1 MPALRLRYATPGA
14 NGCRANGGPANG
26 GRANGDLRSSYRPPG
41 RFLYRLHGTDHCPAG
56 TQETRVIIQP
66 TSLAAMTWAGAA
78 SGTAAGSWR
87 VGTLLDARPLGM
99 GEQGRM
105 VLQIGALTVEAD
117 PLGIP
122 LPSQFQVRVLAMGNP
137 PLLEILTGA
146 AADPRVQQALR
157 ERLPQQNGYAPLLA
171 TLGALAQRPVVRQL
185 PPEVRA
191 ALALLDQG
199 VRTPQDITRADG
211 LREAVARSG
220 LFLESQLVKPRNNPM
235 PLGEEDFKAVLLR
248 LGAVLDRQPRLA
260 MHVPASGADTPPPLR
275 QRGLQAQ
282 PRVPLAA
289 PFVDPPADDDIG
301 QLLGRLRG
309 DVHAALARLEIAQ
322 LDAAGAQAWMIEI
335 PLQGPHGRDVLQL
348 HLELGQD
355 AETGAG
361 TWTLGFALD
370 LPPLGPLQGELQ
382 LRDLRLNVRLW
393 AERSTTTERLER
405 QFTPLRQRLAASG
418 LQLDQ
423 LSCQTGLPQGQGHAS
438 ALLLKATA

>member
-1 MPALRLRYATPGA
+1 M
-14 NGCRANGGPANG
+14 
-26 GRANGDLRSSYRPPG
+26 
-41 RFLYRLHGTDHCPAG
+41 
-56 TQETRVIIQP
+56 IIQP

-78 SGTAAGSWR
+78 SGAASESWR
-87 VGTLLDARPLGM
+87 VGTVLSARPLGM

-105 VLQIGALTVEAD
+105 VLQIGALTVETD

-137 PLLEILTGA
+137 PLLEILAGA
-146 AADPRVQQALR
+146 AGDPRVQQALR

-171 TLGALAQRPVVRQL
+171 TLGALAQRPVLRRL
-185 PPEVRA
+185 PPEVRS

-199 VRTPQDITRADG
+199 VRTPQDISRPEG
-211 LREAVARSG
+211 LREAIARSG
-220 LFLESQLVKPRNNPM
+220 LFLESQLARPRSNPM
-235 PLGEEDFKAVLLR
+235 PLGDEDFKAVLLR
-248 LGAVLDRQPRLA
+248 LAAVLDRQPGLPA
-260 MHVPASGADTPPPLR
+260 HVASSNADTPPPLR

-282 PRVPLAA
+282 PRVPLALPLA
-289 PFVDPPADDDIG
+289 EPPADDDVN

-322 LDAAGAQAWMIEI
+322 LDAGGAQAWMIDI
-335 PLQGPHGRDVLQL
+335 PLQGPDGRDVLQI
-348 HLELGQD
+348 HLEQGQD

-361 TWTLGFALD
+361 TWTLGFAID
-370 LPPLGPLQGELQ
+370 LPSLGPLQGELQ

-393 AERSTTTERLER
+393 AERSATTERLER

-418 LQLDQ
+418 LQLEQ
-423 LSCQTGLPQGQGHAS
+423 LSCQTGLPQGRSQAS

>member
-1 MPALRLRYATPGA
+1 M
-14 NGCRANGGPANG
+14 N
-26 GRANGDLRSSYRPPG
+26 
-41 RFLYRLHGTDHCPAG
+41 
-56 TQETRVIIQP
+56 IQP

-78 SGTAAGSWR
+78 SGTTAESWR
-87 VGTLLDARPLGM
+87 AGAVLAARPLGM
-99 GEQGRM
+99 GDQGRM

-137 PLLEILTGA
+137 ALLEIIA
-146 AADPRVQQALR
+146 AEGADPLVQRALR

-171 TLGALAQRPVVRQL
+171 TLGALAQRPVLRQL
-185 PPEVRA
+185 PPEVRN

-199 VRTPQDITRADG
+199 VRTPQDITRPEG

-220 LFLESQLVKPRNNPM
+220 LFLESQLAQPRTNPL
-235 PLGEEDFKAVLLR
+235 PLGDEDFKGVLLR
-248 LGAVLDRQPRLA
+248 LAAMLDRQPRL
-260 MHVPASGADTPPPLR
+260 PARTPSISADTPPPLR

-282 PRVPLAA
+282 PRVPLAL
-289 PFVDPPADDDIG
+289 PLGETPADEDIN

-322 LDAAGAQAWMIEI
+322 LDAAAAQAWMIEI
-335 PLQGPHGRDVLQL
+335 PLQGARGRDVLQI
-348 HLELGQD
+348 HLEHGQD
-355 AETGAG
+355 SDTGG
-361 TWTLGFALD
+361 ETWTLGFALD
-370 LPPLGPLQGELQ
+370 LPALGPLQGELQ
-382 LRDLRLNVRLW
+382 LRDLRLNMRLW
-393 AERSTTTERLER
+393 AERSATTERLER

-423 LSCQTGLPQGQGHAS
+423 LSCQTGLPQGHAHAS

>member
-1 MPALRLRYATPGA
+1 
-14 NGCRANGGPANG
+14 
-26 GRANGDLRSSYRPPG
+26 
-41 RFLYRLHGTDHCPAG
+41 
-56 TQETRVIIQP
+56 VIIQP

-78 SGTAAGSWR
+78 SGTAAESWR
-87 VGTLLDARPLGM
+87 VGAVLSARPLGV

-105 VLQIGALTVEAD
+105 VLQIGALTVETD

-122 LPSQFQVRVLAMGNP
+122 LPSQFQVRVLAMGAP
-137 PLLEILTGA
+137 PLLEILGGG
-146 AADPRVQQALR
+146 ADPLVQRALR

-171 TLGALAQRPVVRQL
+171 TLGALAQRPVLRQL

-211 LREAVARSG
+211 LREAIARSG
-220 LFLESQLVKPRNNPM
+220 LFLESQLAQPRGH
-235 PLGEEDFKAVLLR
+235 PLPPGEDDWKGALLR
-248 LGAVLDRQPRLA
+248 LAALLDRQPRLTA
-260 MHVPASGADTPPPLR
+260 SPPASGADTPPPLR
-275 QRGLQAQ
+275 QRGLQPQ
-282 PRVPLAA
+282 PRAPLALPLGDA
-289 PFVDPPADDDIG
+289 PAADDIG

-322 LDAAGAQAWMIEI
+322 LDAAAAQAWMIEI
-335 PLQGPHGRDVLQL
+335 PLQGVHGHDVLQI
-348 HLELGQD
+348 HLEHGQD
-355 AETGAG
+355 GETGNG

-382 LRDLRLNVRLW
+382 LRELRLNVRLW
-393 AERSTTTERLER
+393 AERSATTERLER

-418 LQLDQ
+418 LHLDQ
-423 LSCQTGLPQGQGHAS
+423 LSCQTGLPQGHGQPG

>member
-1 MPALRLRYATPGA
+1 M
-14 NGCRANGGPANG
+14 
-26 GRANGDLRSSYRPPG
+26 
-41 RFLYRLHGTDHCPAG
+41 
-56 TQETRVIIQP
+56 IIQP

-78 SGTAAGSWR
+78 AGTTAESWR
-87 VGTLLDARPLGM
+87 VGTVLAARPLGM
-99 GEQGRM
+99 GAQGRM

-122 LPSQFQVRVLAMGNP
+122 LPSQFQVRVLAMGDP
-137 PLLEILTGA
+137 PLLEILAGATG
-146 AADPRVQQALR
+146 DPLVQQALR

-185 PPEVRA
+185 PPEIRA

-211 LREAVARSG
+211 LREAIARSG
-220 LFLESQLVKPRNNPM
+220 LFLESQLAQPRTNPM
-235 PLGEEDFKAVLLR
+235 PLGEEDWKGVLLR
-248 LGAVLDRQPRLA
+248 LAALLDRQPRLPA
-260 MHVPASGADTPPPLR
+260 HVSVGGADTPPPLR

-282 PRVPLAA
+282 PRMPLAA
-289 PFVDPPADDDIG
+289 PILDAPADDDID

-309 DVHAALARLEIAQ
+309 DVHGALARLEIAQ
-322 LDAAGAQAWMIEI
+322 LDAAAAQAWMIEI
-335 PLQGPHGRDVLQL
+335 PLQGERGRDVLQI
-348 HLELGQD
+348 HLEHGQD
-355 AETGAG
+355 VDTGAS

-393 AERSTTTERLER
+393 AERSATTERLER

-423 LSCQTGLPQGQGHAS
+423 LSCQTGLPQGPAHAS

>member
-1 MPALRLRYATPGA
+1 M
-14 NGCRANGGPANG
+14 
-26 GRANGDLRSSYRPPG
+26 
-41 RFLYRLHGTDHCPAG
+41 
-56 TQETRVIIQP
+56 IIQP

-78 SGTAAGSWR
+78 TGAASESWR
-87 VGTLLDARPLGM
+87 VGAVLPARPLGM
-99 GEQGRM
+99 GDQGRM
-105 VLQIGALTVEAD
+105 VLQIGALTVETD

-146 AADPRVQQALR
+146 ATDPRVQQALR

-185 PPEVRA
+185 PPAVRA

-199 VRTPQDITRADG
+199 VRTPQDISRPEG
-211 LREAVARSG
+211 LREAIARSG
-220 LFLESQLVKPRNNPM
+220 LFLESQLARPRSNPM
-235 PLGEEDFKAVLLR
+235 PLGDEDFKAVLLR
-248 LGAVLDRQPRLA
+248 LAALLDRQPRLPA
-260 MHVPASGADTPPPLR
+260 HVPSSHADTPPPLR

-282 PRVPLAA
+282 PRAPLAM
-289 PFVDPPADDDIG
+289 PFADPPADEDVN

-322 LDAAGAQAWMIEI
+322 LDAAGAQAWMIDI
-335 PLQGPHGRDVLQL
+335 PLQGPDGRDVLQL
-348 HLELGQD
+348 HLEQGQD

-361 TWTLGFALD
+361 TWTLGFAID
-370 LPPLGPLQGELQ
+370 LPALGPLQGELQ
-382 LRDLRLNVRLW
+382 LRDLHLNVRLW
-393 AERSTTTERLER
+393 AERSATTERLER

-418 LQLDQ
+418 LQLEQ
-423 LSCQTGLPQGQGHAS
+423 LSCQTGLPQGRSHAS

>member
-1 MPALRLRYATPGA
+1 M
-14 NGCRANGGPANG
+14 N
-26 GRANGDLRSSYRPPG
+26 
-41 RFLYRLHGTDHCPAG
+41 
-56 TQETRVIIQP
+56 IQP

-78 SGTAAGSWR
+78 SGTTAESWR
-87 VGTLLDARPLGM
+87 VGAVLAARPLGM
-99 GEQGRM
+99 GDQGRM
-105 VLQIGALTVEAD
+105 VLQIGALTVETD

-137 PLLEILTGA
+137 ALLEILA
-146 AADPRVQQALR
+146 AEGADPLVQRALR

-171 TLGALAQRPVVRQL
+171 TLGALAQRPVLRQL
-185 PPEVRA
+185 PPEVRN

-199 VRTPQDITRADG
+199 VRTPQDITRPEG

-220 LFLESQLVKPRNNPM
+220 LFLESQLAQPRANPM
-235 PLGEEDFKAVLLR
+235 PLGEEDFKGVLLR
-248 LGAVLDRQPRLA
+248 LAAMLDRQPRL
-260 MHVPASGADTPPPLR
+260 PARTPSSIADTPPPLR

-282 PRVPLAA
+282 PRAVLGLPISET
-289 PFVDPPADDDIG
+289 PADEDIN

-322 LDAAGAQAWMIEI
+322 LDAAAAQAWMIEI
-335 PLQGPHGRDVLQL
+335 PLQGARGRDVLQL
-348 HLELGQD
+348 HLERGQD
-355 AETGAG
+355 SDTGG
-361 TWTLGFALD
+361 ETWTLGFALD
-370 LPPLGPLQGELQ
+370 LPSLGPLQGELQ

-393 AERSTTTERLER
+393 AERSATTERLER

-423 LSCQTGLPQGQGHAS
+423 LSCQTGLPQGQSHAS

>member
-1 MPALRLRYATPGA
+1 M
-14 NGCRANGGPANG
+14 
-26 GRANGDLRSSYRPPG
+26 
-41 RFLYRLHGTDHCPAG
+41 
-56 TQETRVIIQP
+56 IIQP

-78 SGTAAGSWR
+78 SGAASESWR
-87 VGTLLDARPLGM
+87 VGTVLSARPLGM

-137 PLLEILTGA
+137 PLLEILAGA
-146 AADPRVQQALR
+146 GADPRVQQALR

-171 TLGALAQRPVVRQL
+171 TLGALAQRPVLRQL
-185 PPEVRA
+185 PPEVRS

-199 VRTPQDITRADG
+199 VRTPQDISRPEG
-211 LREAVARSG
+211 LREAIARSG
-220 LFLESQLVKPRNNPM
+220 LFLESQLARPRNNPL
-235 PLGEEDFKAVLLR
+235 PLGDEDFKAVLLR
-248 LGAVLDRQPRLA
+248 LAALLDRQPRLPA
-260 MHVPASGADTPPPLR
+260 HAPASNADTPPPLR

-282 PRVPLAA
+282 PRVPLAMPLA
-289 PFVDPPADDDIG
+289 DAPADEDIH

-322 LDAAGAQAWMIEI
+322 LDAAGAQAWMIDI
-335 PLQGPHGRDVLQL
+335 PLQGPDGRDVLQI
-348 HLELGQD
+348 HLEQGQD

-361 TWTLGFALD
+361 TWTLGFAID
-370 LPPLGPLQGELQ
+370 LPSLGPLQGELQ

-393 AERSTTTERLER
+393 AERSATTERLER

-418 LQLDQ
+418 LQLEQ
-423 LSCQTGLPQGQGHAS
+423 LSCQTGLPQGHSHAS

>member
-1 MPALRLRYATPGA
+1 M
-14 NGCRANGGPANG
+14 
-26 GRANGDLRSSYRPPG
+26 
-41 RFLYRLHGTDHCPAG
+41 
-56 TQETRVIIQP
+56 IIQP

-78 SGTAAGSWR
+78 SGTAAESWR
-87 VGTLLDARPLGM
+87 VGAVLAARPLGV

-105 VLQIGALTVEAD
+105 VLQIGALTVETD

-137 PLLEILTGA
+137 PLLEILAGA
-146 AADPRVQQALR
+146 STDPLVQRALR

-185 PPEVRA
+185 PPELRA

-220 LFLESQLVKPRNNPM
+220 LFLESQLAQPRTNPL
-235 PLGEEDFKAVLLR
+235 PLGEEDFKGVLLR
-248 LGAVLDRQPRLA
+248 LAALLDRQPRLPA
-260 MHVPASGADTPPPLR
+260 HLPASGADTPPPLR

-282 PRVPLAA
+282 PRAPLVPA
-289 PFVDPPADDDIG
+289 FTDTPADEDLG
-301 QLLGRLRG
+301 QLLARLRS

-322 LDAAGAQAWMIEI
+322 LDAAAAQAWMIEI
-335 PLQGPHGRDVLQL
+335 PLQGAHGRDVLQI
-348 HLELGQD
+348 HLEHGQD
-355 AETGAG
+355 AETGG
-361 TWTLGFALD
+361 QTWTLGFALD
-370 LPPLGPLQGELQ
+370 LPALGPLQGELQ

-393 AERSTTTERLER
+393 AERSATTERLER

-423 LSCQTGLPQGQGHAS
+423 LSCQTGLPQGQGQAS

>member
-1 MPALRLRYATPGA
+1 L
-14 NGCRANGGPANG
+14 
-26 GRANGDLRSSYRPPG
+26 
-41 RFLYRLHGTDHCPAG
+41 
-56 TQETRVIIQP
+56 IIQP

-78 SGTAAGSWR
+78 SGTTAESWR
-87 VGTLLDARPLGM
+87 VGALLSARPLGM
-99 GEQGRM
+99 GDQGRM

-122 LPSQFQVRVLAMGNP
+122 LPSQFQVRVLSMGHP
-137 PLLEILTGA
+137 PLLEILADAG
-146 AADPRVQQALR
+146 ADPLVQRALR

-185 PPEVRA
+185 PPDVRA

-199 VRTPQDITRADG
+199 VHTPQDITRADG
-211 LREAVARSG
+211 LREAIARSG
-220 LFLESQLVKPRNNPM
+220 LFLESQLARPRTNPL
-235 PLGEEDFKAVLLR
+235 PLGEEDFKGVLLR
-248 LGAVLDRQPRLA
+248 LAAVLDRQPRLPA
-260 MHVPASGADTPPPLR
+260 HVPASGADTPPPLR

-282 PRVPLAA
+282 PRAPLAA
-289 PFVDPPADDDIG
+289 PFTDAPAEEDVG
-301 QLLGRLRG
+301 QLLARLRG

-322 LDAAGAQAWMIEI
+322 LDAAAAQAWMIEI
-335 PLQGPHGRDVLQL
+335 PLQGEHGRDVLQI
-348 HLELGQD
+348 HLEHGQD
-355 AETGAG
+355 TETGG
-361 TWTLGFALD
+361 QTWTLGFALD

-393 AERSTTTERLER
+393 AERSATTERLER

-423 LSCQTGLPQGQGHAS
+423 LSCQTGLPQGHGQAS

>member
-1 MPALRLRYATPGA
+1 M
-14 NGCRANGGPANG
+14 
-26 GRANGDLRSSYRPPG
+26 
-41 RFLYRLHGTDHCPAG
+41 
-56 TQETRVIIQP
+56 IIQP

-78 SGTAAGSWR
+78 SGAASESWR
-87 VGTLLDARPLGM
+87 VGTVLSARPLGM

-137 PLLEILTGA
+137 PLLEILAGA
-146 AADPRVQQALR
+146 GADPRVQQALR

-171 TLGALAQRPVVRQL
+171 TLGALAQRPVLRQL
-185 PPEVRA
+185 PPEVRS

-199 VRTPQDITRADG
+199 VRTPQDISHPEG
-211 LREAVARSG
+211 LREAIARSG
-220 LFLESQLVKPRNNPM
+220 LFLESQLARPRNNPL
-235 PLGEEDFKAVLLR
+235 PLGDEDFKAVLLR
-248 LGAVLDRQPRLA
+248 LAALLDRQPRLPA
-260 MHVPASGADTPPPLR
+260 HVPASNADTPPPLR

-282 PRVPLAA
+282 PRVPLAMPLA
-289 PFVDPPADDDIG
+289 DVPADEDIH

-322 LDAAGAQAWMIEI
+322 LDAAGAQAWMIDI
-335 PLQGPHGRDVLQL
+335 PLQGPDGRDVLQI
-348 HLELGQD
+348 HLEQGQD

-361 TWTLGFALD
+361 TWTLGFAID
-370 LPPLGPLQGELQ
+370 LPSLGPLQGELQ

-393 AERSTTTERLER
+393 AERSATTERLER

-418 LQLDQ
+418 LQLEQ
-423 LSCQTGLPQGQGHAS
+423 LSCQTGLPQGQSHAS